1 MAELGTNFCDI
12 LRPFYDQKIVTCHIT
27 ASYCVKIHFDSEEE
41 FFSLEFYLFS
51 ISKRPLHVFAL
62 SLVAA
67 QFCKMNVEP
76 AVNTVTVKYRT
87 ENDDTNMSNTALTNF
102 LLCRKYN
109 GGQLFGA
116 AASRGRQ
123 ADQFHAYQQP
133 PRRGPAPLSSPRSQE
148 NLPQVYTY
156 GNLPIF

>member
-1 MAELGTNFCDI
+1 MTKKLSHVTLLLHIVSKSILTPRRNFF
-12 LRPFYDQKIVTCHIT
+12 LSNFTY
-27 ASYCVKIHFDSEEE
+27 
-41 FFSLEFYLFS
+41 FS

-87 ENDDTNMSNTALTNF
+87 ENDDTNLSNTALTNF

-156 GNLPIF
+156 CNLPIF